1 MEGNDLLGLGSC
13 NRIGALIGR
22 IDVEI
27 PRFSLAEEGHC
38 LRIYLQTSA
47 VRLLRMVD
55 GLSVRRM
62 KFFACL

>member
-13 NRIGALIGR
+13 NRIGTLIGL

-55 GLSVRRM
+55 GL
-62 KFFACL
+62 

>member
-13 NRIGALIGR
+13 DRIGALIGL
-22 IDVEI
+22 IDVEM

-55 GLSVRRM
+55 GL
-62 KFFACL
+62 